1 MIIHSN
7 DASSASSSAP
17 GLMTA
22 WTTGGDGI
30 DNLAASRV
38 PVPRPGRGEVLVK
51 ITALSVNY
59 RDLMVINGM
68 DGWKPTGRVVP
79 VSDAVGTV
87 VGLGDGVDRFSLGD
101 RVSAVFLPEW
111 HTGALTRGT
120 YVDPVGGPVNRG
132 MLAEYV
138 VLDENAAVAAPR
150 SLDDEHAATLPVAAV
165 TAWHA
170 VARRSRVKPGETVLV
185 HGTGGV
191 SLFVLQFVLALGGIP
206 IITSSSNEK
215 LDKARRLGAAH
226 TINYGTTPD
235 IAAEVMRITAGNG
248 VDHVMETI
256 GGENLNQSLKAVK
269 IGGTIS
275 FIGLIAGL
283 AAKINTYEFVTR
295 NVTLHGIETGSRDM
309 FEEMVR
315 FIDEH
320 RIVPVLDS
328 TYSIHQ
334 IGEALQ
340 HLAQGR
346 HFGKIV
352 IAASSVD
359 PPVPAP

>member
-1 MIIHSN
+1 MTHN
-7 DASSASSSAP
+7 LDDSSSAP
-17 GLMTA
+17 TNAPDLMTA

-30 DNLAASRV
+30 ENLAASRV
-38 PVPRPGRGEVLVK
+38 PVPQPGRGEVLVK

-68 DGWKPTGRVVP
+68 DGWKPARQVVP

-87 VGLGDGVDRFSLGD
+87 VGVGEGVDRFDLGD
-101 RVSAVFLPEW
+101 RISAMFLPKW
-111 HTGALTRGT
+111 RSGALTRET

-138 VLDENAAVAAPR
+138 VLDQDAAVAAPR
-150 SLDDEHAATLPVAAV
+150 TLDDEHAAALPVAAV

-170 VARRSRVKPGETVLV
+170 VARRSRVQPGETVLI

-191 SLFVLQFVLALGGIP
+191 SLFALQFVLALGGIP
-206 IITSSSNEK
+206 IITSSSDQK
-215 LDKARRLGAAH
+215 LDRARRLGAAH
-226 TINYGTTPD
+226 TVNYSTTPD
-235 IAAEVMRITAGNG
+235 IAAEVMKITAGDG

-256 GGENLNQSLKAVK
+256 GGENLNQSLRAVK
-269 IGGTIS
+269 LGGTIS

-283 AAKINTYEFVTR
+283 AAKVNTYEFVTK
-295 NVTLHGIETGSRDM
+295 NVTIHGIETGSRDM

-328 TYSIHQ
+328 IYSIHQ

-346 HFGKIV
+346 HLGKIV
-352 IAASSVD
+352 ITEKL
-359 PPVPAP
+359 